1 MTVMDKIIN
10 LCKKY
15 NIKVIEDAAEAIC
28 VYAKKG
34 RFKNK
39 HAGTI
44 GDIGCLSFNVNKV
57 VTAGRRRF

>member
-1 MTVMDKIIN
+1 MDKIVN

-15 NIKVIEDAAEAIC
+15 NIKVIEDAAEAIG

-39 HAGTI
+39 HR
-44 GDIGCLSFNVNKV
+44 NY
-57 VTAGRRRF
+57 R